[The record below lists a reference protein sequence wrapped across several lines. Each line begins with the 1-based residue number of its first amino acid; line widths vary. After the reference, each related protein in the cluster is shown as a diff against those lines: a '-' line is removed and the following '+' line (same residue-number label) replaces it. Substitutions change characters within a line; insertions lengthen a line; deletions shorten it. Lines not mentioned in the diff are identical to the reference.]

1 MNRRQA
7 LRSTPPVIVDGAGR
21 WQYQLLLPPGWWHIP
36 LDPVGSRA
44 AIRSLLRQR
53 FAALPRD
60 RVAGLRREIEREL
73 AARALRAV
81 EAGAVDLWV
90 QANVL
95 RGLPV
100 TAALTVSVLPVVGD
114 AHSSQL
120 AEALKAPD
128 VVELGVVV
136 IDAGQAVRRVRRTA
150 AGSDPD
156 GHLGVLD
163 DALPAATLVEYLIP
177 MPEPGEVLLLSFST
191 PVDEL
196 AEVFTALF
204 DAVAASLMWRSV
216 DEA

>member
-1 MNRRQA
+1 M
-7 LRSTPPVIVDGAGR
+7 RSTQPVTVDSAAR
-21 WQYQLLLPPGWWHIP
+21 WQYQLLLPPGWWHVP
-36 LDPVGSRA
+36 LDPDGSRA
-44 AIRSLLRQR
+44 AIRSLLNQR

-60 RVAGLRREIEREL
+60 RVAALRRDIEREL
-73 AARALRAV
+73 ATRALRAV
-81 EAGAVDLWV
+81 DAGAVDLWI
-90 QANVL
+90 QADVVH
-95 RGLPV
+95 GLPV

-114 AHSSQL
+114 QQSAQL
-120 AEALKAPD
+120 ADALQAPD

-136 IDAGQAVRRVRRTA
+136 IDAGQAVRRIRRTA

-177 MPEPGEVLLLSFST
+177 LPEPGEVLLLSFSC

-204 DAVAASLMWRSV
+204 DAVAASLMWRAV